1 MAYRFILGLLV
12 AVSVS
17 GCSGG
22 SGSAT
27 NAASGAATV
36 AAVTGASSTE
46 ILFQG
51 VPPSSVTVG
60 GNYSFRPSVSSS
72 SGAVTFAIE
81 GQPSWATFDTSTG
94 TLSGTPV
101 AANVGVSG
109 DITIIASNGA
119 ATGILGPFTIR
130 VNAET
135 GAPTPSVAPVI
146 AGAPAT
152 AVIAGQSY
160 VFQPSASDAAGKAL
174 TFAISNRPS
183 WATFSTSTGELSGTP
198 SSAQVGT
205 YSNITIVVSDG
216 TSSASLSSFAIVV
229 TLSAS
234 DTPVISGIPAT
245 SVVAGLAYS
254 FQPTATDPASKALT
268 FSIAHVPSWATFSTT
283 TGQLSGTPTSA
294 QTGTDSNII
303 ISASNGTSS
312 ASLTPFTIT
321 VTAPDAPKISGTPA
335 THVTAGQTYGFQPM
349 ATDPE
354 GKRLTFSI
362 VNRPAWA
369 SFNTTTGELSGTP
382 TTTEVG
388 SYPSV
393 GISVSNGTLSAA
405 LAQFSITVSKPAAP
419 AAPESPTISGTP
431 LASVVA
437 GNAYSFTP
445 TTTDPSGAA
454 LTFSVKN
461 APSWATFNS
470 ATGELSGTPTEAD
483 VATYS
488 NITISVSNGTTSV
501 SLPAFPIAVTQMANG
516 SATLQWVAPTE
527 NTNGTALTNLAGY
540 RIYYGTSATAMTQTV
555 QITNPDIV
563 TYEVSNLSPGTWYFS
578 ARSYTS
584 ANVESNASAVAS
596 KTID

>member
-36 AAVTGASSTE
+36 AAVTGASSSE

-245 SVVAGLAYS
+245 SVVAGQAYS
-254 FQPTATDPASKALT
+254 FQPTAADPASKALT

-540 RIYYGTSATAMTQTV
+540 RVYYGTSATAMTQTV

-596 KTID
+596 KTIN

>member
-51 VPPSSVTVG
+51 VPPSSATVG

-245 SVVAGLAYS
+245 SVVAGQAYS
-254 FQPTATDPASKALT
+254 FQPTAADPASKALT

-596 KTID
+596 KTIN

>member
-245 SVVAGLAYS
+245 SVVAGQAYS
-254 FQPTATDPASKALT
+254 FQPTAADPASKALT

-419 AAPESPTISGTP
+419 DSPTISGTP

-596 KTID
+596 KTIN